1 MVSPLLLGT
10 VLALLVRPATP
21 RPNILFIGTSSQHLR
36 SQECSTANTPHKSA
50 ISIFCCRLPP
60 PGIDDL
66 RPNLGSYPTSP
77 SFLSPAILT
86 PALDRL
92 AAAGT
97 VFDSAYCQYALC
109 GPSRTSLLTGRR
121 PDTTQVGWSDLSNAQ
136 WSEETSLAL
145 NSVQVVHLDS
155 YWREQGGN
163 FTTVPQFFR
172 ERGYTSLSVGKVFHP
187 SAYWHPCPGCI
198 GQHYQSAHGRK
209 S

>member
-1 MVSPLLLGT
+1 ML
-10 VLALLVRPATP
+10 
-21 RPNILFIGTSSQHLR
+21 
-36 SQECSTANTPHKSA
+36 
-50 ISIFCCRLPP
+50 
-60 PGIDDL
+60 IDVV
-66 RPNLGSYPTSP
+66 RPNLGVLGESDHFSSP
-77 SFLSPAILT
+77 QMKTPSLDKLAERSLVLT
-86 PALDRL
+86 N
-92 AAAGT
+92 
-97 VFDSAYCQYALC
+97 AYTQVALC

-121 PDTTQVGWSDLSNAQ
+121 PDTTQVGWSGLSNAH